1 MPATNPSGAVASSAA
16 ASQPTALD
24 LANAGAVRDE
34 LLARLATGST
44 VLDLASVTTCDLAG
58 LQLLWAARHSAQAN
72 GQRFTVSN
80 PSPAALA
87 AAAAFGLDLNELQ
100 DTP

>member
-1 MPATNPSGAVASSAA
+1 MQATNPSGTVATSAA
-16 ASQPTALD
+16 ASRPAALD
-24 LANAGAVRDE
+24 LAHASAVKDE
-34 LLARLATGST
+34 LLARLAVGPTS
-44 VLDLASVTTCDLAG
+44 LDLASVTTCDLAG
-58 LQLLWAARHSAQAN
+58 LQLLWAARASAHSN
-72 GQRFTVSN
+72 GQRFTVTN

>member
-1 MPATNPSGAVASSAA
+1 MPSTNASGSVASSTA
-16 ASQPTALD
+16 ASRPAALD
-24 LANAGAVRDE
+24 LAHASAVRDE

-44 VLDLASVTTCDLAG
+44 VLDLADVASCDLAG
-58 LQLLWAARHSAQAN
+58 LQLLWAARASAQAH
-72 GQRFTVSN
+72 GRGFAVTN
-80 PSPAALA
+80 PSPATLA

>member
-1 MPATNPSGAVASSAA
+1 MQATNPSGSVATSAA
-16 ASQPTALD
+16 APPAALD
-24 LANAGAVRDE
+24 LAHAGAVRDE

-44 VLDLASVTTCDLAG
+44 VFDLSAVTTCDLAG
-58 LQLLWAARHSAQAN
+58 LQLLWAARASAHAN
-72 GQRFTVSN
+72 GQRFTVTN
-80 PSPAALA
+80 PSPVALA